1 MLLPYSQPKDISEKG
16 FPDMRIKFS
25 SLLRSSFGRTI
36 VLALL
41 GIIVARASAE
51 ARQDGLKYIDMTI
64 GNVGH
69 LLEPTRPTVHLPN
82 QMMRFYPD
90 RRDHLDDQISCFP
103 LAVISHRIAKAFNIK
118 PAIGASVDSA
128 WNARMTWDHNL
139 EINRPWY
146 YATDLIEMGVKTE
159 YAPGARSAIFRF
171 TFPSKAKKHL
181 LFGHYYKGGSF
192 QANGPEITGV
202 EVFKNVTIHLYGRVS
217 AMPGV
222 EGNGE
227 RLRLTFSENS
237 PAVVEF
243 RYAIS
248 FVSQEQARINFNRE
262 LMGVNFAEL
271 NRRGKDAWSKV
282 INQITVSGGT
292 EAGKRSFYTALYRC
306 YERMV
311 NISESGS
318 YFSGFDN
325 QIHADAR
332 PFYVDDWS
340 WDTYLAHHPLRMIL
354 HPTMEADMLQSYV
367 RMYQQSGWIPTFPV
381 IYGDHACMNGFH
393 SSIVFLDAYRKGIRN
408 YSVDSAFAGMLK
420 NGDYATMV
428 PWRNGPRC
436 ELDDFYETRGFFPA
450 LQPGEKESYTLVDS
464 FEKRQA
470 VAVTLGHSYDDWAVA
485 EMAKELGRGDVAER
499 YRLRSRNYLNLW
511 NPENKM
517 FMPKDTLGN
526 WIEIDPKFDGGR
538 GGRDYYDENNGWTYL
553 WQTQHDI
560 SGLISL
566 LGGESGF
573 EAKLD
578 QLFREGL
585 GRSKSSF
592 WANFPDATALV
603 GQFSMGNE
611 PSFHIPYLFNF
622 TSSPWK
628 TQKWTRFLL
637 ETWFNDSVFGIPG
650 DEDGGGMSAF
660 VVFSAMGFYPITPGI
675 PAYTITSPQFADV
688 TIRLEN
694 GRKFRV
700 VARNNSPTCKYIQS
714 AKLNGAKLKKLFFSH
729 EELTKGGV
737 LELEMGPLPAIRA
750 QK

>member
-1 MLLPYSQPKDISEKG
+1 
-16 FPDMRIKFS
+16 MRIKS
-25 SLLRSSFGRTI
+25 ASLLRSSFGRTI

-41 GIIVARASAE
+41 ATIVARASAQ
-51 ARQDGLKYIDMTI
+51 APQDGLKYIDMTI

-82 QMMRFYPD
+82 QMMRFHPD

-118 PAIGASVDSA
+118 PAIGASDDSA

-139 EINRPWY
+139 EIKRPWY
-146 YATDLIEMGVKTE
+146 YATDLIEMGVKAE

-171 TFPSKAKKHL
+171 TFARTAKKHL
-181 LFGHYYKGGSF
+181 LLGHYYKGGTL
-192 QANGPEITGV
+192 QANGQEITGR
-202 EVFKNVTIHLYGRVS
+202 EVFKNVTTHLYGRFS
-217 AMPGV
+217 TMPAV
-222 EGNGE
+222 EDTSGG
-227 RLRLTFSENS
+227 RMHLTFSEDS
-237 PAVVEF
+237 PAAVEF

-248 FVSQEQARINFNRE
+248 FVSLEQARINFDRE
-262 LMGVNFAEL
+262 VQGVTFSEL
-271 NRRGKDAWSKV
+271 GRRGKDAWSKV
-282 INQITVSGGT
+282 INQITVNGGT
-292 EAGKRSFYTALYRC
+292 EAWKRSFYTALYRC

-311 NISESGS
+311 NISESES

-332 PFYVDDWS
+332 PFYVDDWT

-367 RMYQQSGWIPTFPV
+367 RMYQQSGWMPTFPV
-381 IYGDHACMNGFH
+381 VYGDHACMNGFH
-393 SSIVFLDAYRKGIRN
+393 SSIVFLDAYRKGIRD

-420 NGDYATMV
+420 NGDHATMV

-436 ELDDFYETRGFFPA
+436 ELDDFYEARGFFPA
-450 LQPGEKESYTLVDS
+450 LHPGEKESYTLVDS

-485 EMAKELGRGDVAER
+485 EMAMELGRGDVAER

-511 NPENKM
+511 NPDKKM

-526 WIEIDPKFDGGR
+526 WIDIDPKFDGGR

-560 SGLISL
+560 PGLIGL
-566 LGGESGF
+566 LGGRSGF
-573 EAKLD
+573 EARLD

-592 WANFPDATALV
+592 WANFPDATGLV

-622 TSSPWK
+622 TDSPWK

-637 ETWFNDSVFGIPG
+637 ETWFNDSIFGIPG

-660 VVFSAMGFYPITPGI
+660 VVFSAMGFYPVTPGI
-675 PAYTITSPQFADV
+675 PAYAITSPQFADV

-700 VARNNSPTCKYIQS
+700 VARNNSPSCKYIQS
-714 AKLNGAKLKKLFFSH
+714 AKLNGAKLEKLFFSH
-729 EELTKGGV
+729 EELMKGGL
-737 LELEMGPLPAIRA
+737 LELEMGPLPALKA